1 MGEIMIGK
9 VKVEKKDYVFEFSNN
24 TLNVYFD
31 NDTAR
36 VLFMGKNATGVF
48 LPEEGKE
55 LPFEKLDGIL
65 IDGSSRVTFYFRKN
79 NYGWEHKITTVSP
92 GSWDLKVNIDKYLL
106 YTYCEMREFTQI
118 SFYSKEFQKFL
129 NMVPNISIKP
139 FNDKMTSGKINFEF
153 DSVNMKNEFK
163 VGDLTYLIYPAY
175 SLIWKG
181 PEFDFTPGLSLRWQ
195 EQPSEKQI
203 LRLSEVMVRFIQYCF
218 MRTNIYPEEINILT
232 RNIKG
237 SLHFCIGNIKKEKT
251 DKYDI
256 YRDALPWCLIYKA
269 SGNII
274 SSIYRDEIHLL
285 NLPSEKMLRLW
296 VGLESISKDAAAFE
310 SEFDNLHP
318 NGIPYSEERKN
329 IEDEIVS
336 EITPLM
342 EKSAS
347 RKKKIYRGFIKH
359 VHMESLRD
367 KMEYALGEYSGCIE
381 TIKNRFAKDMSYK
394 EIAEV
399 CSNARN
405 DIDHGNKLNGLDQ
418 KVVRGYIVIR
428 GLIYAI
434 QLSRFGMKQDE
445 INSSI
450 NNLFLLPE
458 APYSR

>member
-1 MGEIMIGK
+1 MPGK
-9 VKVEKKDYVFEFSNN
+9 
-24 TLNVYFD
+24 
-31 NDTAR
+31 R
-36 VLFMGKNATGVF
+36 
-48 LPEEGKE
+48 KE

-65 IDGSSRVTFYFRKN
+65 IDGSSKITFYFRKN
-79 NYGWEHKITTVSP
+79 NYSWEYKIATVSQS
-92 GSWDLKVNIDKYLL
+92 SWNLKINIDKNCF
-106 YTYCEMREFTQI
+106 YTYCEMRDFTQI

-129 NMVPNISIKP
+129 NMVPNISINP
-139 FNDKMTSGKINFEF
+139 IDDKMTSGKINFEF

-163 VGDLTYLIYPAY
+163 VGDLTYFISPTY
-175 SLIWKG
+175 SLVWKG
-181 PEFDFTPGLSLRWQ
+181 PEFDFTPDLSLKWQ
-195 EQPSEKQI
+195 GSSSEKQI
-203 LRLSEVMVRFIQYCF
+203 LRLSKVMVRFIQYCF

-237 SLHFCIGNIKKEKT
+237 SLHFCIGNIKREKA
-251 DKYDI
+251 DKYDT

-274 SSIYRDEIHLL
+274 SSIYCDEIHLL
-285 NLPSEKMLRLW
+285 NLPNEKILRLW
-296 VGLESISKDAAAFE
+296 VGLESISKDAAAFKN
-310 SEFDNLHP
+310 EFDNLYP

-347 RKKKIYRGFIKH
+347 RKKKIYKGFIKH
-359 VHMESLRD
+359 VHMEFLRD

-381 TIKNRFAKDMSYK
+381 TIKNKFAKDMSYK

-418 KVVRGYIVIR
+418 KVVQGYIVIR

-434 QLSRFGMKQDE
+434 QLSRFGMKQGE

-450 NNLFLLPE
+450 NDLFF
-458 APYSR
+458 AS

>member
-9 VKVEKKDYVFEFSNN
+9 VEVEKKDYVFEFSNN

-31 NDTAR
+31 NDTAQA
-36 VLFMGKNATGVF
+36 LFMEKNATGVF
-48 LPEEGKE
+48 LPREE

-65 IDGSSRVTFYFRKN
+65 IDGSSRVTFYFKKN
-79 NYGWEHKITTVSP
+79 NYGWEHKITTVSL
-92 GSWDLKVNIDKYLL
+92 GSWDLKVTIDKYLL
-106 YTYCEMREFTQI
+106 YTYCEMRGFTQI
-118 SFYSKEFQKFL
+118 SLYSKEFQKFL
-129 NMVPNISIKP
+129 NMAPNISIDP
-139 FNDKMTSGKINFEF
+139 FDDKITSGKINFEF

-163 VGDLTYLIYPAY
+163 VGDLNYLISPTY

-181 PEFDFTPGLSLRWQ
+181 PEFDFTPGLSLKWQ
-195 EQPSEKQI
+195 ELSNEKQI
-203 LRLSEVMVRFIQYCF
+203 LRLSEVMLRFIQYCF
-218 MRTNIYPEEINILT
+218 MRTNIYPEEIIVLT
-232 RNIKG
+232 GNVKG
-237 SLHFCIGNIKKEKT
+237 SLHFCIRNIKREKA

-256 YRDALPWCLIYKA
+256 YRDTLPWRFIYKA

-285 NLPSEKMLRLW
+285 NLPGEKILRLW

-310 SEFDNLHP
+310 SEFDNLYP

-342 EKSAS
+342 EKSIS
-347 RKKKIYRGFIKH
+347 RKKKIYKGFIKH
-359 VHMESLRD
+359 VHMETLRD
-367 KMEYALGEYSGCIE
+367 KMEYALGKYSGCIE

-418 KVVRGYIVIR
+418 KVVQGYIIIR

-450 NNLFLLPE
+450 NDLFLLPE

>member
-1 MGEIMIGK
+1 
-9 VKVEKKDYVFEFSNN
+9 
-24 TLNVYFD
+24 
-31 NDTAR
+31 
-36 VLFMGKNATGVF
+36 
-48 LPEEGKE
+48 
-55 LPFEKLDGIL
+55 
-65 IDGSSRVTFYFRKN
+65 
-79 NYGWEHKITTVSP
+79 
-92 GSWDLKVNIDKYLL
+92 
-106 YTYCEMREFTQI
+106 MRNFTQI

-129 NMVPNISIKP
+129 NMAPNISINP
-139 FNDKMTSGKINFEF
+139 IDDKMTSGKINFEF

-163 VGDLTYLIYPAY
+163 VGDLTYLISPTY

-181 PEFDFTPGLSLRWQ
+181 PEFDFTPGLSLKWQ
-195 EQPSEKQI
+195 GLSNEKQI
-203 LRLSEVMVRFIQYCF
+203 LRLSEVMLHFIQYCF
-218 MRTNIYPEEINILT
+218 MRTNIYPKEIIVLT
-232 RNIKG
+232 GNIKG
-237 SLHFCIGNIKKEKT
+237 SLHFCIGNIKREKA

-256 YRDALPWCLIYKA
+256 YRDALPWRFIYKA

-285 NLPSEKMLRLW
+285 NLPEEKISRLW

-310 SEFDNLHP
+310 SEFDNLYP

-342 EKSAS
+342 EKSVS
-347 RKKKIYRGFIKH
+347 RKKKIYKGFIKH

-367 KMEYALGEYSGCIE
+367 KMEYALVEYSGCIK

-418 KVVRGYIVIR
+418 KVVQGYIIIR

-450 NNLFLLPE
+450 NDLFLLPGV
-458 APYSR
+458 PYSR

>member
-1 MGEIMIGK
+1 
-9 VKVEKKDYVFEFSNN
+9 
-24 TLNVYFD
+24 
-31 NDTAR
+31 
-36 VLFMGKNATGVF
+36 
-48 LPEEGKE
+48 
-55 LPFEKLDGIL
+55 
-65 IDGSSRVTFYFRKN
+65 
-79 NYGWEHKITTVSP
+79 
-92 GSWDLKVNIDKYLL
+92 
-106 YTYCEMREFTQI
+106 MRNFTQI

-129 NMVPNISIKP
+129 NMAPNISINP
-139 FNDKMTSGKINFEF
+139 FDDKMTSGKIDFEF

-163 VGDLTYLIYPAY
+163 VSGLTYLISPTY

-181 PEFDFTPGLSLRWQ
+181 PEFDFTPGLSLKLQ
-195 EQPSEKQI
+195 GLSNEKQI
-203 LRLSEVMVRFIQYCF
+203 LRLSEVMLHFIQYCF
-218 MRTNIYPEEINILT
+218 MRTNIYPEEIIVLT
-232 RNIKG
+232 GNIKG
-237 SLHFCIGNIKKEKT
+237 SLHFCIGNIKREKA

-256 YRDALPWCLIYKA
+256 YRDALPWRFIYKA

-285 NLPSEKMLRLW
+285 NLPEEKISRLW

-310 SEFDNLHP
+310 SEFDNLYP

-342 EKSAS
+342 EKSVS
-347 RKKKIYRGFIKH
+347 RKKKIYKGFIKH

-367 KMEYALGEYSGCIE
+367 KMEYALVEYSGCIK

-418 KVVRGYIVIR
+418 KVVQGYIIIR

-450 NNLFLLPE
+450 NDLFLLPGV
-458 APYSR
+458 PYSR